1 MGKAN
6 AMGGPANM
14 ILNTICYSMVF
25 VIFRVQPRV
34 ALKVQTVVIASA
46 RAVAVEAGG
55 GERGGAQWQCLAQG
69 TKVLQL
75 LLVAVFD
82 TTEPRRA
89 LKKALRERFLTAAV
103 EKKVPRS
110 ASRRTREK
118 STFF

>member
-46 RAVAVEAGG
+46 RAVAVAVEAGG
-55 GERGGAQWQCLAQG
+55 GERGGAQ
-69 TKVLQL
+69 
-75 LLVAVFD
+75 
-82 TTEPRRA
+82 
-89 LKKALRERFLTAAV
+89 
-103 EKKVPRS
+103 
-110 ASRRTREK
+110 
-118 STFF
+118 